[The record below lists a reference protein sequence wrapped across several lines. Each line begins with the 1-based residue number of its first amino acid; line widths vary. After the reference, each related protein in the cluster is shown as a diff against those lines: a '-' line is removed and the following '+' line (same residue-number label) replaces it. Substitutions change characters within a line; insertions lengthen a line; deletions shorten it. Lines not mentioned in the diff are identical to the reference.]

1 MKLANLAL
9 LIPLSVLPN
18 LSFAAGGR
26 TKEIDKTFPLKADG
40 EVRIDTFKGS
50 VTVTAS
56 ASAEVKVHARI
67 ELDESCR
74 DDPRREEKVKLTD
87 VKFETTADRLTI
99 ESDYSQ
105 IDDWGGFRNLFEHCT
120 ARPFIHYQVSA
131 PATAKINIRDHKS
144 KIRISDIHSDIRIR
158 THKGQVEVSGLE
170 GAMDLETHKGEARI
184 AFSKLARSSRFDT
197 YKGEIELVLPKGAG
211 FKVDADIGRR
221 GTLKSGLAGVATT
234 GGSRR
239 GETVAASVNGGGPA
253 LRLSTHK
260 GRFEI
265 KLAS

>member
-1 MKLANLAL
+1 MKIANLAL
-9 LIPLSVLPN
+9 LFPVVVLPT
-18 LSFAAGGR
+18 LAFAADGR
-26 TKEIDKTFPLKADG
+26 SKEIDKTFPLKADG

-74 DDPRREEKVKLTD
+74 DDARGEEKVKLTD
-87 VKFETTADRLTI
+87 VKFQATADRLTI

-105 IDDWGGFRNLFEHCT
+105 VDDWGGFRDLFEHCS

-131 PATAKINIRDHKS
+131 PSTAKINIRDHKS

-158 THKGQVEVSGLE
+158 THKGQVEVTDLD

-184 AFSKLARSSRFDT
+184 VFSKLARGSRFDT

-221 GTLKSGLAGVATT
+221 GALKSDLAGVATT
-234 GGSRR
+234 GSSRR

-260 GRFEI
+260 GRFQI
-265 KLAS
+265 KLES